1 MTHGYVHSDPK
12 FLFASAEQTVGFAP
26 NFLHVSPHGPYPLL
40 QLSLPREPAGLR
52 HRSSPPSVYQLD
64 AVPSLNLSPA
74 PRHSTPAWSH
84 HSSSQPYRWR
94 SSSQPGLLP
103 RRRLPIGPAPRLS
116 VAAVAVG
123 LPVQER
129 RRLNLGY
136 HQAVSI
142 PANDRLSTHE
152 KETDSWLNIMGCG
165 SDFMGCSTASDAQ
178 SERRVLPPPT
188 MTRGQDPVRARFFV
202 FLSLEPVRWIM
213 SEVVAELARH
223 SLRGVCRG
231 HRRAEQLSTR
241 RLRPVSPT
249 TM

>member
-1 MTHGYVHSDPK
+1 M
-12 FLFASAEQTVGFAP
+12 
-26 NFLHVSPHGPYPLL
+26 
-40 QLSLPREPAGLR
+40 
-52 HRSSPPSVYQLD
+52 
-64 AVPSLNLSPA
+64 SPA
-74 PRHSTPAWSH
+74 PRHSIPAWSH
-84 HSSSQPYRWR
+84 HSSSRPHRWR

-103 RRRLPIGPAPRLS
+103 RRHLPIDPTPRLS
-116 VAAVAVG
+116 VAAVVVG